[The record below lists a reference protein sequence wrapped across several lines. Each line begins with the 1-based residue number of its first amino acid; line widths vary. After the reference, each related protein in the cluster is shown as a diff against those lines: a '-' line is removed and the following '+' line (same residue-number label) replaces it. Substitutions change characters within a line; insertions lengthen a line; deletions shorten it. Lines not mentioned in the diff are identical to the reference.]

1 MEFLPDFQVSIVLY
15 LFIAFAGLALIQL
28 AYVLLIHGKLAFYN
42 AKKRP
47 DTEAQPPVTVII
59 AARNESDN
67 LFHNLPLI
75 LQQNYPEFEVIV
87 VNHQSVDESYHILNA
102 FKQQYPN
109 RLKVVEVERSRHLGV
124 GKKLPLTLGIKAAK
138 HEHLVFTDADCQ
150 PASNL
155 WLSGM
160 VSKFSDQKEIVIGYG
175 PYHAEKGM
183 LNKIIRLDTAF
194 IAMNYFSFA
203 LAKMPYMAVGRN
215 LAYTRDRFN
224 AVNGFKSHYAV
235 SSGDDDLFI
244 QEAAKKKNY
253 AIQLDPRTYCYSK
266 AKTTWRDWAQ
276 QKARHYSTSAR
287 YNVIKKTMLG
297 IYPLTL
303 LLLWI
308 SFVILLFDPEYRW
321 ITLACFGFV
330 TIVKWWIQ
338 GKCLAKVQA
347 KGFIAMLPLLD
358 LFYAVLIPGMYY
370 TAEKSTTSK
379 WK

>member
-1 MEFLPDFQVSIVLY
+1 MEFLPDFQVSIVFY
-15 LFIAFAGLALIQL
+15 LFFAFAGLAFIQL
-28 AYVLLIHGKLAFYN
+28 LYVLLIHGKLAFYSV
-42 AKKRP
+42 KKSRIS
-47 DTEAQPPVTVII
+47 DVKPPVTIII

-87 VNHQSVDESYHILNA
+87 VNHQSIDESYHILNA
-102 FKQQYPN
+102 YKMQYPN
-109 RLKVVEVERSRHLGV
+109 LKVVEVERSRHLGN

-138 HEHLVFTDADCQ
+138 HEHLLFTDADCQ
-150 PASNL
+150 PASNQ

-160 VSKFSDQKEIVIGYG
+160 AGKFSDKKQIVIGYG
-175 PYHAEKGM
+175 PYKAEKG
-183 LNKIIRLDTAF
+183 LINKIIRLDTAF
-194 IAMNYFSFA
+194 IGMNYFSFA

-215 LAYTRDRFN
+215 MAYTKESFN
-224 AVNGFKSHYAV
+224 SVHGFKSHYAV
-235 SSGDDDLFI
+235 NSGDDDLFI

-253 AIQLDPRTYCYSK
+253 TIQLDPKTFCHSK
-266 AKTTWRDWAQ
+266 AKTTWRSWAQ
-276 QKARHYSTSAR
+276 QKSRHYSTAGH
-287 YNVIKKTMLG
+287 YKVIKKAMLG

-308 SFVILLFDPEYRW
+308 SFVILMFNPEYRW
-321 ITLACFGFV
+321 ITLACFVFV
-330 TIVKWWIQ
+330 ASVKWWIQ
-338 GKCLAKVQA
+338 GKCFAKLQS
-347 KGFIAMLPLLD
+347 KGFIALLPFLD

>member
-1 MEFLPDFQVSIVLY
+1 MEFLPDFQVSIVFY
-15 LFIAFAGLALIQL
+15 LFFTFAVLALIQL
-28 AYVLLIHGKLAFYN
+28 LYVLLIHGRLAFYN
-42 AKKRP
+42 PKKSKVNEAK
-47 DTEAQPPVTVII
+47 PPVTIII

-67 LFHNLPLI
+67 LFHNLPLV
-75 LQQNYPEFEVIV
+75 LQQNYPDFEVIV
-87 VNHQSVDESYHILNA
+87 VNHQSSDESYHILNA
-102 FKQQYPN
+102 YKMQYPK
-109 RLKVVEVERSRHLGV
+109 LKIVEVERSRHLGN

-138 HEHLVFTDADCQ
+138 NEHLIFTDADCQ

-160 VSKFSDQKEIVIGYG
+160 VSKFSDQKQIVIGYG
-175 PYHAEKGM
+175 PYNTEKGTI
-183 LNKIIRLDTAF
+183 NKIIRLDTVF

-215 LAYTRDRFN
+215 LAYTKESFN
-224 AVNGFKSHYAV
+224 AVHGFKSHYAV
-235 SSGDDDLFI
+235 TSGDDDLFI

-253 AIQLDPRTYCYSK
+253 SIQLDPQTYCYSK
-266 AKTTWRDWAQ
+266 AKTTWREWAQ
-276 QKARHYSTSAR
+276 QKSRHYSTSSH

-303 LLLWI
+303 LMLWI
-308 SFVILLFDPEYRW
+308 SIVILLFDPEYRW

-330 TIVKWWIQ
+330 TVIKWWIQ
-338 GKCLAKVQA
+338 GKCFARLQSR
-347 KGFIAMLPLLD
+347 GFIALLPFLD
-358 LFYAVLIPGMYY
+358 LFYAILIPGMYY